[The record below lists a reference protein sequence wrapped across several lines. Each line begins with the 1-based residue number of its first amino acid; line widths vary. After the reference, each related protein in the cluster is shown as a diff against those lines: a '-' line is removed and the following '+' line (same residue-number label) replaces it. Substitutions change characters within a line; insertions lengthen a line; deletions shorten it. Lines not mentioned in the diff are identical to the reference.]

1 MRFDLSNVLAGQQK
15 EISFDY
21 PLTIEDEFYGVAFP
35 EPLNV
40 HGKVKNMAGYISLEI
55 TADIKYS
62 TFCDRCSKPIE
73 CTLEMSF
80 ERTLVKAGSIEN
92 EDEEGVYLELE
103 AGGFL
108 EADEE
113 IREEF
118 VLSFP
123 TKHLCSEDCLGLC
136 EICGA
141 DLNEGPCSCNKK
153 GEINSVWAEALK
165 KLSENGNE

>member
-1 MRFDLSNVLAGQQK
+1 MKLDLSNVLAGQQK

-40 HGKVKNMAGYISLEI
+40 HGIIKNMAGYISLEI
-55 TADIKYS
+55 TADTEYD
-62 TFCDRCSKPIE
+62 TYCDRCSKPIKCRHE
-73 CTLEMSF
+73 FQFS
-80 ERTLVKAGSIEN
+80 RTLVKEGTIEN
-92 EDEEGVYLELE
+92 DDEEGVYLEIK
-103 AGGFL
+103 GGFL

-123 TKHLCSEDCLGLC
+123 TKHLCDEDCKGLC
-136 EICGA
+136 QGCGA
-141 DLNEGPCSCNKK
+141 DLNIEKCRCSKEK
-153 GEINSVWAEALK
+153 QVDSVWAEALK
-165 KLSENGNE
+165 KLSEE

>member
-1 MRFDLSNVLAGQQK
+1 MRLDLSNVLAGQQK

-55 TADIKYS
+55 TADIKYN
-62 TFCDRCSKPIE
+62 TFCDRCTKPIE
-73 CTLEMSF
+73 CELEITF
-80 ERTLVKAGSIEN
+80 ERTLVKAGSAPS
-92 EDEEGVYLELE
+92 EDEEGIYLELKE
-103 AGGFL
+103 GGFL

-113 IREEF
+113 IREE
-118 VLSFP
+118 LILGFP

-136 EICGA
+136 EGCGA
-141 DLNEGPCSCNKK
+141 DLNTEACRCSKENAV
-153 GEINSVWAEALK
+153 NSVWAEALK
-165 KLSENGNE
+165 KLSEEESK